1 MNPRGSAASL
11 GEAVKELSI
20 KWQQTQ
26 TYWRDV
32 KSQEFEKNYL
42 DALPS
47 YVARALM
54 RTLGGPTIDDLHRK
68 TIASKRHNRA

>member
-20 KWQQTQ
+20 EWQQTKS
-26 TYWRDV
+26 YWRDV
-32 KSQEFEKNYL
+32 KSMEFEKNYL

-47 YVARALM
+47 YVARATTFM
-54 RTLGGPTIDDLHRK
+54 EEIDTLLRK
-68 TIASKRHNRA
+68 VKTDCE

>member
-11 GEAVKELSI
+11 GEALKELSI
-20 KWQQTQ
+20 EWRQTK

-32 KSQEFEKNYL
+32 KSQQFEKDYL

-47 YVARALM
+47 YVARATTFM
-54 RTLGGPTIDDLHRK
+54 EEIDTLLRK
-68 TIASKRHNRA
+68 VKTDCE

>member
-47 YVARALM
+47 YVARATTFM
-54 RTLGGPTIDDLHRK
+54 EEIDTLLRK
-68 TIASKRHNRA
+68 VKNDCE

>member
-1 MNPRGSAASL
+1 MTPRGSAASL

-20 KWQQTQ
+20 EWQQTKN
-26 TYWRDV
+26 YWRDV

-47 YVARALM
+47 YVARATTFM
-54 RTLGGPTIDDLHRK
+54 EEIDTLLRK
-68 TIASKRHNRA
+68 VKTDCE